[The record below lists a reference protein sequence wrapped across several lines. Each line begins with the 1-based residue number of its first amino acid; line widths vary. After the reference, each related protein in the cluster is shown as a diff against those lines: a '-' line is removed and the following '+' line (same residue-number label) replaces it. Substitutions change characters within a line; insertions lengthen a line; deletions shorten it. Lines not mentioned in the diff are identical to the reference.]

1 MVVFAG
7 EFAEEPDLLLCWRHK
22 MIIKRSDAQIDSIY
36 TDEKTAQED
45 VKKKANIEKSEEDEE
60 TNTDERD

>member
-1 MVVFAG
+1 
-7 EFAEEPDLLLCWRHK
+7 